1 MTLLFFHRVDDDE
14 VGLLSGDYKDIMT
27 DTTLDDHERE
37 QGTLEEEEVQPNA
50 VDRTPSDSMARRDDK
65 GGAIRGA
72 RQSALEGRPLSHDHF
87 GRRAGPDVSVAGGE

>member
-1 MTLLFFHRVDDDE
+1 MDNDE
-14 VGLLSGDYKDIMT
+14 VGLSSGDYKDNH
-27 DTTLDDHERE
+27 DGHDAGFHERE

-72 RQSALEGRPLSHDHF
+72 RQSALEDQAHSPDHF
-87 GRRAGPDVSVAGGE
+87 GRRTGPDVSAAGGE